1 MIHHATPSC
10 SRVVI
15 YTKKPEDVAQFYAE
29 LFGYRVITKD
39 GDRIIELRPPNC
51 GLILMLHAAGKGQK
65 QGQSLVK
72 LVFDVKDVEFFRQK
86 LIEQGLAIGPVHQAD
101 GYQFANFRDPSGNPV
116 SISSR
121 AFVSD
126 GP

>member
-1 MIHHATPSC
+1 MTDHAAPPC
-10 SRVVI
+10 NRVVI
-15 YTKKPEDVAQFYAE
+15 YSKKPAEIARFYGE

-39 GDRIIELRPPNC
+39 GDRIMELQPPNN
-51 GLILMLHAAGKGQK
+51 GLILMLHPAGKGQK
-65 QGQSLVK
+65 QGQSLIK
-72 LVFDVKDVEFFRQK
+72 LVFDVKDVDLFRQK
-86 LIEQGLAIGPVHQAD
+86 LIEQGHAIGPVHQAD

-126 GP
+126 